1 MPAYY
6 RNALVFNEKLLTV
19 YFVVCFVLIGLSTHQ
34 WQWEPVAFFLAVV
47 ACLMNIHKM
56 NAQIS
61 SGAYSLISIVWCWW
75 FSVFWGWH
83 YSGQLLLLPVVLLI
97 FFNIY
102 NPPWLKIT
110 ACLALFA
117 FRMLLF
123 SRSLYA
129 VPVYSMD
136 DTAGVVFQTV
146 NSVTLFTIL
155 AVNAILFSSSIQ
167 DTERKLRLDNQE
179 LHKEAGTDPLT
190 QLPNRRSMLDIIERF
205 RKTLPQEPFCVAIA
219 DIDFFKKI
227 NDTYGHN
234 CGDYTLKMLADLFR
248 KMGGTDFTACRW
260 GGEEFCFFMPEKNI
274 DEAWNV
280 MFALCTAVQKMPLSF
295 EGNEF
300 SITITIGI
308 EEYDFRSSIDEIL
321 AQADKKLYMGKIGGR
336 NRVVM

>member
-19 YFVVCFVLIGLSTHQ
+19 YFVVCFVLIGVSTHQ
-34 WQWEPVAFFLAVV
+34 WQWEPVAFFVV
-47 ACLMNIHKM
+47 TVVCLMNM
-56 NAQIS
+56 NKLNARLN
-61 SGAYSLISIVWCWW
+61 SGAYSLISVVWCWW
-75 FSVFWGWH
+75 CSVFWGWRN
-83 YSGQLLLLPVVLLI
+83 SGHLMLLPVVLLI

-102 NPPWLKIT
+102 HPPWFKIT
-110 ACLALFA
+110 ACLALFT
-117 FRMLLF
+117 FRMVLF
-123 SRSLYA
+123 SRSLHA

-136 DTAGVVFQTV
+136 DTVGVVFQTV

-167 DTERKLRLDNQE
+167 DTERQLRLDNQE

-190 QLPNRRSMLDIIERF
+190 QLPNRRSMIDSIEQF
-205 RKTLPQEPFCVAIA
+205 RKTSPHQAFSVAIA

-234 CGDYTLKMLADLFR
+234 CGDYTLKTLADLFR
-248 KMGGTDFTACRW
+248 KMGGEDFTACRW
-260 GGEEFCFFMPEKNI
+260 GGEEFCFFMPGKNI

-280 MFALCTAVQKMPLSF
+280 MFALCSAVQKMPLSF

-308 EEYDFRSSIDEIL
+308 EENDFRSPMDEIL
-321 AQADKKLYMGKIGGR
+321 AQADKKLYMGKISGR
-336 NRVVM
+336 NRAVM